1 MLCGFGQIISS
12 SVPQFP
18 QSIKKTLVFLPEW
31 LGLPPLSN
39 VVSSAGVGVSP
50 SFLLDDLGGQ
60 TRGKCVYTKQGWSF
74 GAGVSLHLACVCVPH
89 GSTHIFFT
97 AHVHLEGTPLAQR

>member
-1 MLCGFGQIISS
+1 M
-12 SVPQFP
+12 
-18 QSIKKTLVFLPEW
+18 
-31 LGLPPLSN
+31 
-39 VVSSAGVGVSP
+39 
-50 SFLLDDLGGQ
+50 
-60 TRGKCVYTKQGWSF
+60 YTKQGWSF